1 MKTKGF
7 FTKIVSVI
15 LAFIMIFGASS
26 VISFAE
32 TAETPSAAETSD
44 VRTRTVN
51 KIVDAARSK
60 IGYYESLINEFTTWY
75 YGVETEAQWCT
86 IFVSWC
92 ADQGNALGVAVP
104 KRATVESMRKWFI
117 NRGEYHP
124 ATSDYVPQKG
134 DIVFI
139 NTAVDGTD
147 NVHHVEIVTE
157 SGFIMNRKVK
167 NVKCIG
173 GNTSDLNYNGS
184 EYVTEKVRPVSSSRA
199 TIIGYAHPAYE
210 KTTSILNL
218 FYMIADDTMPAF
230 FKQLYSKFITLID
243 YLSDFFAKA
252 PVEQVIMF

>member
-1 MKTKGF
+1 MRTNSL
-7 FTKIVSVI
+7 FTKIISVI
-15 LAFIMIFGASS
+15 LTVIMIFS
-26 VISFAE
+26 VTSVVSFAD
-32 TAETPSAAETSD
+32 TTETPVETSD

-51 KIVDAARSK
+51 AIVDAARSK

-92 ADQGNALGVAVP
+92 ADQGNALGIAVP
-104 KRATVESMRKWFI
+104 KRSTVESMRKWFVK
-117 NRGEYHP
+117 RGEYYP

-147 NVHHVEIVTE
+147 AVHHVEIVTE

-184 EYVTEKVRPVSSSRA
+184 EYVTEKTRPVSSSRA

-210 KTTSILNL
+210 KTTSVLNL
-218 FYMIADDTMPAF
+218 FYMISDDIMPAF
-230 FKQLYSKFITLID
+230 FKQLYSKFITLFD
-243 YLSDFFAKA
+243 YISRMNANTPA
-252 PVEQVIMF
+252 EQVIIY

>member
-1 MKTKGF
+1 MKRNSLII
-7 FTKIVSVI
+7 KIISVMLAVLTLFGTVSV
-15 LAFIMIFGASS
+15 
-26 VISFAE
+26 VSFAE
-32 TAETPSAAETSD
+32 TADEPVAKTED

-60 IGYYESLINEFTTWY
+60 IGYYDSLINEFTTWY
-75 YGVETEAQWCT
+75 FGTEKEAQWCA

-104 KRATVESMRKWFI
+104 KRAGVESMRKWFI
-117 NRGEYHP
+117 NRGEYYP
-124 ATSDYVPQKG
+124 ATTDYVPQKG
-134 DIVFI
+134 DIIFI

-147 NVHHVEIVTE
+147 AVHHVEIVTE
-157 SGFIMNRKVK
+157 TGFIMNKKVK

-199 TIIGYAHPAYE
+199 TIVGYAHPSYE

-218 FYMIADDTMPAF
+218 FIMIADDTMPSF

-243 YLSDFFAKA
+243 MISDLMAKQ
-252 PVEQVIMF
+252 PVEQIVIF

>member
-1 MKTKGF
+1 MRMNGLLI
-7 FTKIVSVI
+7 KILSV
-15 LAFIMIFGASS
+15 LLSVVMIFGTTS
-26 VISFAE
+26 VVSFADTE
-32 TAETPSAAETSD
+32 EVPPATD
-44 VRTRTVN
+44 VATRTAD
-51 KIVDAARSK
+51 KIVESARAK

-104 KRATVESMRKWFI
+104 KRSTVESMRKWFV
-117 NRGEYHP
+117 NRGKYYP

-157 SGFIMNRKVK
+157 TGFVINKNVK

-184 EYVTEKVRPVSSSRA
+184 EYVTEKVRPVNSSRA

-210 KTTSILNL
+210 KTTSVLNL
-218 FYMIADDTMPAF
+218 FYMIADDIMPAF

-243 YLSDFFAKA
+243 YISRLFSEA
-252 PVEQVIMF
+252 PAEQVIIF

>member
-1 MKTKGF
+1 MKIKSL
-7 FTKIVSVI
+7 FTKIISVF
-15 LAFIMIFGASS
+15 LAAIMIFGATS
-26 VISFAE
+26 VVSFAE
-32 TAETPSAAETSD
+32 TTETPVETSD

-51 KIVDAARSK
+51 AIVDAARSK
-60 IGYYESLINEFTTWY
+60 IGYYESMANEFTTWY

-92 ADQGNALGVAVP
+92 ADQGNALGIAVP
-104 KRATVESMRKWFI
+104 KRATVESMRRWFV
-117 NRGEYHP
+117 NRGEYYP

-147 NVHHVEIVTE
+147 AVHHVEIVTE
-157 SGFIMNRKVK
+157 SGFIMNRKAK

-184 EYVTEKVRPVSSSRA
+184 EYVTEKTRPVSSSRA

-218 FYMIADDTMPAF
+218 FYMISDDIMPAF

-243 YLSDFFAKA
+243 YISRLNASTPA
-252 PVEQVIMF
+252 EQVVLF

>member
-1 MKTKGF
+1 MKSKSL
-7 FTKIVSVI
+7 FTKITSVL
-15 LAFIMIFGASS
+15 LALIMLFGTTSI
-26 VISFAE
+26 ISFADTE
-32 TAETPSAAETSD
+32 ETPPATDAA
-44 VRTRTVN
+44 TRAADR
-51 KIVDAARSK
+51 IVEAARSK
-60 IGYYESLINEFTTWY
+60 IGFYESTINEFTTWY

-104 KRATVESMRKWFI
+104 KRATVESMRKWFV
-117 NRGEYHP
+117 NRGEYYP

-147 NVHHVEIVTE
+147 DVHHVEIVTE
-157 SGFIMNRKVK
+157 SGFITTKKVK

-210 KTTSILNL
+210 KTTSIMSL
-218 FYMIADDTMPAF
+218 FYSVADDTFPAF
-230 FKQLYSKFITLID
+230 FKFLYAKILELII
-243 YLSDFFAKA
+243 YFSNSSAEAA
-252 PVEQVIMF
+252 PQTIIY

>member
-1 MKTKGF
+1 MKTKSL
-7 FTKIVSVI
+7 FTKIISVF
-15 LAFIMIFGASS
+15 LAAIMLFGATSI
-26 VISFAE
+26 VSFAE
-32 TAETPSAAETSD
+32 TTETPVETSD

-51 KIVDAARSK
+51 AIVDAARSK

-92 ADQGNALGVAVP
+92 ADQGNALGIAVP
-104 KRATVESMRKWFI
+104 KRATVESMRKWFV
-117 NRGEYHP
+117 NRGEYYP

-147 NVHHVEIVTE
+147 AVHHVEIVTE
-157 SGFIMNRKVK
+157 SGFIMNKKVK

-184 EYVTEKVRPVSSSRA
+184 EYVTEKTRPVSSSRA

-218 FYMIADDTMPAF
+218 FYMISDDIMPAF
-230 FKQLYSKFITLID
+230 FKQLYSKIITLID
-243 YLSDFFAKA
+243 YISRLNTSTPA
-252 PVEQVIMF
+252 EQVVLF